1 MALYTVPMKNR
12 LYSTSLAIILAG
24 VLLFSC
30 NRSMQQSS
38 SKPLKEG
45 IVGQL
50 VWLEGNLMPT
60 IDSDREMPKGQ
71 PVQREVHVYELT
83 KTKEAEKEGHFYH
96 KVHTELVQK
105 VMSDSRGI
113 FKLHLPP
120 GKYSIFV
127 KEPDG
132 LFANIFDGYGHIM
145 PVEVFQNEVTPIT
158 IEINY
163 MAAY

>member
-1 MALYTVPMKNR
+1 MKSILYIIATAALCGAIMSCNK
-12 LYSTSLAIILAG
+12 STS
-24 VLLFSC
+24 
-30 NRSMQQSS
+30 QSS
-38 SKPLKEG
+38 SRPLKEG

-60 IDSDREMPKGQ
+60 IDSDREIPKGQ
-71 PVQREVHVYELT
+71 PVQREVLVYELT

-96 KVHTELVQK
+96 TVQTELIQK
-105 VMSDSRGI
+105 VMSDKRGI

-127 KEPDG
+127 KEPNG
-132 LFANIFDGYGHIM
+132 LFANIFDGYGNIM